1 MLRPALFAFA
11 VIGVTLGCSPSGDPK
26 TAATPATPVAGS
38 ATVAYAD
45 VQAIFDK
52 SCVSCHGAMNPK
64 DGVSLIN
71 HEALMKG
78 GEAGPTVVSGDSAG
92 SLLIQVMRGLNG
104 KKQMPFGTTPLPE
117 DEIKKVEA
125 WITGGAKA

>member
-1 MLRPALFAFA
+1 M
-11 VIGVTLGCSPSGDPK
+11 
-26 TAATPATPVAGS
+26 
-38 ATVAYAD
+38 AYAD

-78 GEAGPTVVSGDSAG
+78 GEAGPTIVSGDAPG

-104 KKQMPFGTTPLPE
+104 KKQMPFGSTPLPD

-125 WITGGAKA
+125 WIAGGAKA